1 MSNLP
6 WLLVGDFKVVRSFEE
21 SASDSDYSRA
31 EMEAFDTCIT
41 NTELIDHHPSSFYYN
56 WSNKQANN
64 PAIKRLDRVLINDH
78 WSTVF
83 PNSNAQFLHPG
94 VSDHAPGLVKTRCSW
109 LPNLN
114 HLGFLIS
121 GPIVITL
128 LGVFGGRM
136 FLAGLCSGFGTSSR
150 ILNSERVWK
159 FHFGTVPISGL
170 ILWNKQKTCSP
181 SFFCTENYKL
191 GWSPGKKKERKK
203 EETHQAELSRISK
216 FCRIQAK

>member
-1 MSNLP
+1 
-6 WLLVGDFKVVRSFEE
+6 
-21 SASDSDYSRA
+21 
-31 EMEAFDTCIT
+31 MEAFDTCIT
-41 NTELIDHHPSSFYYN
+41 NTELIDHHPSTGFYYN

-64 PAIKRLDRVLINDH
+64 PAIKRLDRVLINDN

-83 PNSNAQFLHPG
+83 PNSNAQFLPPG

-121 GPIVITL
+121 GLIVITL

-150 ILNSERVWK
+150 ILNSERIWK

-181 SFFCTENYKL
+181 SFFLHWKL
-191 GWSPGKKKERKK
+191 QIGMITRKKERKK